1 MIQQKLVELYF
12 EKAPS
17 SSYSYVEIEEEIVWL
32 LNKGIKPEELYFY
45 IQYLSRYYPVELA
58 HEFAEAIVLREDT
71 LKSNYDLAKARQ
83 SLEKRK
89 EGEKLDD
96 YNPRNTLK
104 RKDTPQW
111 LGKSF
116 DKHLFK

>member
-17 SSYSYVEIEEEIVWL
+17 SSFSFTEIEEEVVWL
-32 LNKGIKPEELYFY
+32 LNKGFTVEQLHFFINYLARFYPQTLNDHLASVVMDLEKTLLIHYEIAKAKQAVRRAEEA
-45 IQYLSRYYPVELA
+45 VE
-58 HEFAEAIVLREDT
+58 
-71 LKSNYDLAKARQ
+71 NYD
-83 SLEKRK
+83 
-89 EGEKLDD
+89 
-96 YNPRNTLK
+96 PRNTLK

>member
-32 LNKGIKPEELYFY
+32 LNKGVKPEELYFY

-58 HEFAEAIVLREDT
+58 HEFAESDCFKGGHPQEQLRF
-71 LKSNYDLAKARQ
+71 SQ
-83 SLEKRK
+83 S
-89 EGEKLDD
+89 
-96 YNPRNTLK
+96 
-104 RKDTPQW
+104 
-111 LGKSF
+111 SSIA
-116 DKHLFK
+116 